1 MRRLLKFISIFLLS
15 TSTYADYVEVTLL
28 GTGTPRPSIE
38 RFGTSTLVSAGG
50 KLLLFDAGRGVTIR
64 LQQAGITPDR
74 IDHVFLTHLHSDH
87 ISGFDDLWITGW
99 IWQRQDPIQVSG
111 PTGIGN
117 FVQSL
122 RQAYDADITFRSTN
136 VNLDATKAEIIS
148 QEINEGVVY
157 DQNRVKV
164 TAFLVDHE
172 PVEPAYGYRIDF
184 GDRSIVISGDTT
196 YSENLVKHSKKVDLL
211 LHEIADASQSIL
223 NKNKRLDSV
232 LAYHT
237 TPTEMVSI
245 LKQTQPRLAVLNHLL
260 LFGLSPEDVI
270 KQITEDYKG
279 KVEIGY
285 DLMKISIGNKITTQ
299 SLQ

>member
-99 IWQRQDPIQVSG
+99 IWQRQDPLQVSG
-111 PTGIGN
+111 PTGTGN